1 MKRPVSRVIVFFFVF
16 ISLMFLS
23 RWVSSLFE
31 PSKELNSQQFYQL
44 LKSKS
49 IVSELEIKDGKYISG
64 EYKVILP
71 IGENKSSAIEQKIPF
86 TYTNNLAHDLTFLKE
101 LRDSGVSYLITS
113 SVNVFGLI
121 SMLSSIVVIFFM
133 FKLLSPQMKGGSTLP
148 VKSSLFTIINPQQIE
163 TTFADIAGINEIK
176 MELEEIVDMVQ
187 YPQKYAYLNAKL
199 PKGALLVGPPGTGK
213 TLMAKAVAKE
223 AGVPFIATSGSS
235 FMEMYVG
242 VGAARVRELI
252 QLAKKNAP
260 CVVFIDEIDSVGGK
274 RDGNNG
280 SGGHSEKEQTLN
292 QLLVEMDG
300 MHSSHGIFFLAAT
313 NREDMLDDAL
323 KRAGRF
329 DRKIHVNPPSMTGRK
344 SIFHVYLSKLKRLSE
359 DTHIDDLCSVLAKG
373 TPGFTGADIA
383 NLVNE
388 ATLCAARRGSQHIF
402 QQDFDTAKEK
412 ILMGPEN
419 RSLIMSKDE
428 KMKTSFH
435 EVGHTLIS
443 ELSET
448 LDPIHKVTII
458 PRARSLGVTMSLP
471 SDDRVTFS
479 KEKGIETIAMLM
491 GGRVAEEIFFNGHQS
506 TGASNDIER
515 ATSIARN
522 MVYNWGMSSLGPI
535 NLSDNHNFKHNFSEK
550 TREKAD
556 NLVMEFIDQGYK
568 LAKEILKREEVLV
581 KKMAEVL
588 YEKETLD
595 SNDIKEIIDDY
606 KVRVNS

>member
-1 MKRPVSRVIVFFFVF
+1 MAKKFGKLYFYLFLFFLILVIGR
-16 ISLMFLS
+16 ITSTI
-23 RWVSSLFE
+23 FE
-31 PSKELNSQQFYQL
+31 PSKELNSKQFYQL
-44 LKSKS
+44 LKDKS
-49 IVSELEIKDGKYISG
+49 IVSNVIIEDGKYITG
-64 EYKVILP
+64 EYKVVLP
-71 IGENKSSAIEQKIPF
+71 IGENGTNIIEKKIPF
-86 TYTNNLAHDLTFLKE
+86 KYTNNLAHDLTFLKE
-101 LRDSGVSYLITS
+101 LRDAGISYVITTS
-113 SVNVFGLI
+113 INFIGLF
-121 SMLSSIVVIFFM
+121 SLMSSIVLIYFM
-133 FKLLSPQMKGGSTLP
+133 FRMFNSGLKGGAGVST
-148 VKSSLFTIINPQQIE
+148 KSSLFTIINPAQIE

-176 MELEEIVDMVQ
+176 MELEEIVDMVKS
-187 YPQKYAYLNAKL
+187 PQRYSYLNAKL

-223 AGVPFIATSGSS
+223 AGVPFIATSGSA

-242 VGAARVRELI
+242 VGASRVRELLN
-252 QLAKKNAP
+252 LAKKNAP

-280 SGGHSEKEQTLN
+280 ASNSEKEQTLN

-300 MHSSHGIFFLAAT
+300 MNSSNGIFFLAAT
-313 NREDMLDDAL
+313 NREDMLDEAL

-329 DRKIHVNPPSMTGRK
+329 DRKIHVNPPGLTGRK
-344 SIFHVYLSKLKRLSE
+344 AIFSVYLSKLKRLSE
-359 DTHIDDLCSVLAKG
+359 DTNVEELCTILAKG
-373 TPGFTGADIA
+373 TPDFTGADIA

-402 QQDFDTAKEK
+402 QQDFDSAKEK

-443 ELSET
+443 ELSEN

-458 PRARSLGVTMSLP
+458 PRARSLGVTISLP

-491 GGRVAEEIFFNGHQS
+491 GGRVAEELFFNGHQS

-522 MVYNWGMSSLGPI
+522 MVYSWGMSDLGPI
-535 NLSDNHNFKHNFSEK
+535 NIADDHNFKHAFSEK

-556 NLVMEFIDQGYK
+556 NLIMAFVEQGYK
-568 LAKEILKREEVLV
+568 LAKSILKKEEVLV
-581 KKMAEVL
+581 KKMAEAL

-595 SNDIKEIIDDY
+595 SNEIKEIIDDY
-606 KVRVNS
+606 KARVVA